1 MSQVVESVKYICL
14 DLDGK
19 RIKMFQNSHKF
30 KTICFLRDLIKV
42 LISPPMGRRE
52 SLEDSAIIYGKNQ
65 VMNMHG
71 DLEGSEPS

>member
-1 MSQVVESVKYICL
+1 M
-14 DLDGK
+14 
-19 RIKMFQNSHKF
+19 
-30 KTICFLRDLIKV
+30 V